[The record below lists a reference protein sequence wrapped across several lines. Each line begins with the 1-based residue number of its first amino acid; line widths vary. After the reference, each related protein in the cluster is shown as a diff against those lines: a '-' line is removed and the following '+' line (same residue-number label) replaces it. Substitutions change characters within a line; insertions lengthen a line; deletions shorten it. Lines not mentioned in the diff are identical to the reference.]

1 MGNEKLVRVKS
12 CPWCRSEL
20 RTPNN
25 IFDEKTNHYITS
37 LLGTSEDLATELVK
51 EMKGFKCLSC
61 QTTYLDP
68 WFTEDSM
75 SNYFNN
81 QKSVHK
87 VGWGNFRQL
96 VVNEFTSPASEIN
109 TEIITILM
117 PEFKTLV
124 KYIEVG
130 CPFMGMLGYLSSL
143 QSGESVNKKFAIV
156 KENFFKDNWYARQ
169 FLRTSAANNLFE
181 ELLSKFFL
189 TFNMLKYRLSHF
201 GSIPTI
207 LQVKNKTGLDNSSI
221 ELILTTP
228 RTHLMW
234 RNNCVGEIG
243 TCVSTAVK
251 TFAVKHTNWG
261 ELENLNRSNRH
272 KTLIAFFNTLDHQ
285 TEGELKLISSLNI
298 AKYVLVA
305 THSNNSV
312 QKQHAF
318 MIEDTI
324 KSLDSSLYIVRD
336 LKLES
341 EKLRLLSE
349 DSFFL
354 ISLVKEPVDIFYIGQ
369 Q

>member
-109 TEIITILM
+109 TEIITILR

-124 KYIEVG
+124 KEFARNRAEEITKRAAQI
-130 CPFMGMLGYLSSL
+130 LA
-143 QSGESVNKKFAIV
+143 NKK
-156 KENFFKDNWYARQ
+156 
-169 FLRTSAANNLFE
+169 
-181 ELLSKFFL
+181 
-189 TFNMLKYRLSHF
+189 
-201 GSIPTI
+201 
-207 LQVKNKTGLDNSSI
+207 
-221 ELILTTP
+221 
-228 RTHLMW
+228 
-234 RNNCVGEIG
+234 
-243 TCVSTAVK
+243 
-251 TFAVKHTNWG
+251 
-261 ELENLNRSNRH
+261 NLNEKKITQSL
-272 KTLIAFFNTLDHQ
+272 LIKN
-285 TEGELKLISSLNI
+285 
-298 AKYVLVA
+298 
-305 THSNNSV
+305 
-312 QKQHAF
+312 
-318 MIEDTI
+318 
-324 KSLDSSLYIVRD
+324 
-336 LKLES
+336 
-341 EKLRLLSE
+341 
-349 DSFFL
+349 
-354 ISLVKEPVDIFYIGQ
+354 
-369 Q
+369 